1 MKQRTK
7 YRIANFLHVAFWVCA
22 VVTLLVIF
30 GSEYGYGDTLGFIGL
45 AFGVALAIAGFMFL
59 VDWVGNTLEN
69 GPGE

>member
-1 MKQRTK
+1 MKKRTK
-7 YRIANFLHVAFWVCA
+7 YRIAQSLTVAFWTCA

-30 GSEYGYGDTLGFIGL
+30 GSEYGYGEVLGFVGL
-45 AFGVALAIAGFMFL
+45 LFGVVLAIAGFMLL